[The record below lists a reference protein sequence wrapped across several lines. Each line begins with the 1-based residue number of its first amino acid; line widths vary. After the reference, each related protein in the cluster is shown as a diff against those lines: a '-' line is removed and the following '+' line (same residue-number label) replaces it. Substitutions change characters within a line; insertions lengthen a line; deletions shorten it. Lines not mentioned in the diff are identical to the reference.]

1 MNNED
6 RPALT
11 VGMVGLGL
19 IGGSLAR
26 AAANAGHRVLGLD
39 IDRSVELKA
48 KMLGIIADILT
59 RETLPECDVIL
70 LGIYPAATVAWL
82 RENAPFL
89 RKGTVV
95 MDTCGVKRAVCYPCW
110 ETASR
115 YGFTF
120 VGGHPMD
127 GAAKIGFD
135 HSSEKMFKKAS
146 MILCPPKD
154 LLIEDMKK
162 LKDVLDSAGFGRY
175 EITTPEH
182 HDEMI
187 ALTSQ
192 LPHVLSSAFI
202 KAPGSQYHRG
212 YSAGSFRDMTRVAYL
227 NEVMWTELFAD
238 NRENL
243 LKEVSGLIREL
254 QKYETA
260 LRDGDDGAM
269 LSLLRDGRL
278 KKESADREVRK

>member
-1 MNNED
+1 MTEQS

-11 VGMVGLGL
+11 VGMIGLGL

-26 AAANAGHRVLGLD
+26 AACNAGHRVLGLD
-39 IDRSVELKA
+39 INKSVELKA

-59 RETLPECDVIL
+59 RDTLKECDVIL
-70 LGIYPAATVAWL
+70 LGIYPEDTVKWV
-82 RENAPFL
+82 RENAPCL

-95 MDTCGVKRAVCYPCW
+95 MDTCGVKRVVCYPCW
-110 ETASR
+110 EIAAQ

-146 MILCPPKD
+146 MILCPPRD
-154 LLIEDMKK
+154 LMIEDMKK

-202 KAPGSQYHRG
+202 KAPNSQRHRG

-227 NEVMWTELFAD
+227 NEVMWTELFSE

-243 LKEVSGLIREL
+243 LSELSGLIREL
-254 QKYETA
+254 QKYEKA
-260 LRDGDDGAM
+260 LRDGDDKAM
-269 LSLLRDGRL
+269 MALLRDGRL

>member
-1 MNNED
+1 MDNAD
-6 RPALT
+6 KAPLT

-26 AAANAGHRVLGLD
+26 AACNAGHRVLGLD
-39 IDRSVELKA
+39 INKSVELKA
-48 KMLGIIADILT
+48 KLLGIIADILT
-59 RETLPECDVIL
+59 RDSLKECDVIL
-70 LGIYPAATVAWL
+70 LGIYPRDTVTWL
-82 RENAPFL
+82 KENAPHI
-89 RKGTVV
+89 RPGTVV

-110 ETASR
+110 ETAAE

-127 GAAKIGFD
+127 GAARIGFD
-135 HSSEKMFKKAS
+135 HSSDKMFKKAS
-146 MILCPPKD
+146 MILCPPRD
-154 LLIEDMKK
+154 LMIEDMKK

-202 KAPGSQYHRG
+202 KAPNSQRHRG

-227 NEVMWTELFAD
+227 NEVMWTELFAE

-243 LKEVSGLIREL
+243 LREVSGLIGEL
-254 QKYETA
+254 KKYEKA
-260 LRDGDDGAM
+260 LRDGDDEAM
-269 LSLLRDGRL
+269 KALLRDGRM
-278 KKESADREVRK
+278 KKESADREVRR